1 MRLNDLVTRLMRFS
15 RFVRDTI
22 VILKLKEKN
31 VRSRSKRRHIPFR

>member
-31 VRSRSKRRHIPFR
+31 VRSRSKRRHNPFR